1 MTVIRRVVFSIA
13 VLVVATSV
21 FAQNPFQAGSQPP
34 PQEIYR
40 GAAPQF
46 IRDWSR
52 SLQQTIA
59 SLSRD
64 VVDGG
69 LGAAV
74 PAFLFSV
81 LFGIVHIAGP
91 GHGKVFAVSY
101 FAGRESRLRDGL
113 LYSGIVNIIDSLSA
127 FLLVILGYVVLRAV
141 LPAFRVQGPRI
152 LELVSYGLIA
162 VFGIVHLLSH
172 LRHHHHHGHDH
183 ANCEHGPH
191 DQPERPPWL
200 LAVSV
205 GLVPCPVSTIL
216 LVYGVAN
223 NVLPFMVVM
232 VLGVTFGGF
241 LTMSALSSAVIMGRA
256 GIIARLRGSTGRGV
270 GTVLEF
276 AASGAI
282 IVVGLAFFLVRL

>member
-1 MTVIRRVVFSIA
+1 MTMVRRTVFVVVVFAIT
-13 VLVVATSV
+13 TSV
-21 FAQNPFQAGSQPP
+21 FAQNPFQTRPQPA

-46 IRDWSR
+46 VRDWSR

-59 SLSRD
+59 ALSRD
-64 VVDGG
+64 VVEGR
-69 LGAAV
+69 LTSVV
-74 PAFLFSV
+74 PAFLLSV
-81 LFGIVHIAGP
+81 LFGVIHIIGP

-101 FAGRESRLRDGL
+101 FSGRDSRLRDGL
-113 LYSGIVNIIDSLSA
+113 LYSGIVNLVDSLAA
-127 FLLVILGYVVLRAV
+127 FALVMLGYVVLRTV
-141 LPAFRVQGPRI
+141 LPAFRAQGPRI

-162 VFGIVHLLSH
+162 LFGIVHLLSH
-172 LRHHHHHGHDH
+172 LRHHYHDR
-183 ANCEHGPH
+183 AECGHGPG
-191 DQPERPPWL
+191 DKPDRPPWL

-223 NVLPFMVVM
+223 NVLPFMAFM

-241 LTMSALSSAVIMGRA
+241 VTMSALSSAVILGRS
-256 GIIARLRGSTGRGV
+256 GILARIQGDTGRVV

-282 IVVGLAFFLVRL
+282 ILVGLVFFFVRL